1 MGRHGYNRSGR
12 TVKLLVISQ
21 YFWPE
26 NFRINDLVSDMV
38 ARGHEVVVLTG
49 QPNYPSG
56 RFYPGYGW
64 GRRAAETYRGAHV
77 VRVPL
82 VARGRAGAMRLALN
96 YLSFAVFGTLGV
108 RLRLRDRFDAVFVF
122 EVSPITVGI
131 PAIAA
136 GRKFG
141 APVLFWVL
149 DLWPES
155 LTAAG
160 GVKSPLVL
168 HTVERLVR
176 WIYRNCARVL
186 VQSRSFISEIAGHGV
201 PPSRILYFP
210 SWGESLFQP
219 LEKADPAQLPP
230 LPQGFKVLFAGNVG
244 EAQDMPAVLKA
255 AERLRE
261 RIDIHWLIVGDGRMA
276 TWAKAEAQRL
286 GLSQVHFL
294 GHHPLEAMP
303 HFYAAADALL
313 LPLKREPIFALT
325 IPGKLQS
332 YLACARPVLA
342 MVDGEGGR
350 IVQEAGAGLACP
362 AGDAEGLAD
371 HVLRLAAM
379 PEAERREMGQNG
391 RTYYEANFDR
401 ARLFDQLETWLED
414 AIRERSNTR

>member
-1 MGRHGYNRSGR
+1 MR
-12 TVKLLVISQ
+12 LLVISQ

-26 NFRINDLVSDMV
+26 NFRINDLVADMV
-38 ARGHEVVVLTG
+38 ARGHEITVLTG
-49 QPNYPSG
+49 RPNYPSG
-56 RFYPGYGW
+56 QFFPGYGW
-64 GRRAAETYRGAHV
+64 RKPDTEDYRGAKV

-82 VARGRAGAMRLALN
+82 VPRGKARTIQLMLN
-96 YLSFAVFGTLGV
+96 YLSFAAFATLGV
-108 RLRLRDRFDAVFVF
+108 WLRLRGRFDAVFVF
-122 EVSPITVGI
+122 EVSPVTVGI

-136 GRKFG
+136 GRRFG
-141 APVLFWVL
+141 APVFFWVL

-160 GVKSPLVL
+160 GMRSPWLL
-168 HTVERLVR
+168 RPVERLVR

-186 VQSRSFISEIAGHGV
+186 VQSRSFIADVARHGV
-201 PPSRILYFP
+201 PASRILYFP

-219 LEKADPAQLPP
+219 LREADSALLPP
-230 LPQGFKVLFAGNVG
+230 MPEGFKVLFAGNIG
-244 EAQDMPAVLKA
+244 EAQDMPAVLNA
-255 AERLRE
+255 AECLRD
-261 RIDIHWLIVGDGRMA
+261 RADIHWLIVGDGRMA
-276 TWAKAEAQRL
+276 AWAREEVQRR
-286 GLSQVHFL
+286 GLAQVHFL
-294 GHHPLEAMP
+294 GRHPLEAMP
-303 HFYAAADALL
+303 HFYATADALL

-342 MVDGEGGR
+342 MLDGEGGR

-379 PEAERREMGQNG
+379 PEAERLEMGRNG

-414 AIRERSNTR
+414 AIRERSKTR

>member
-1 MGRHGYNRSGR
+1 MWG
-12 TVKLLVISQ
+12 VKLLVVSQ

-26 NFRINDLVSDMV
+26 NFRINDLVADMV
-38 ARGHEVVVLTG
+38 ARGHAVTVLTG
-49 QPNYPSG
+49 QPNYPTG
-56 RFYPGYGW
+56 RFFPGYGW
-64 GRRAAETYRGAHV
+64 GRRSTETYQGASI

-82 VARGRAGAMRLALN
+82 VARGRAGAMRLAFN
-96 YLSFAVFGTLGV
+96 YLSFALFGTFGV
-108 RLRLRDRFDAVFVF
+108 WLRLREKFDAIFVF
-122 EVSPITVGI
+122 EVSPVTVGI

-136 GRKFG
+136 GRKFK

-160 GVKSPLVL
+160 GVKSPWVL
-168 HTVERLVR
+168 RVVEGLVR
-176 WIYRNCARVL
+176 LMYRNCARVL
-186 VQSRSFISEIAGHGV
+186 VQSRGFVAEIVRHGV
-201 PPSRILYFP
+201 PEQRILYFP

-219 LEKADPAQLPP
+219 LQKADPAMLPP
-230 LPQGFKVLFAGNVG
+230 LLDGFKVLFAGNIG

-261 RIDIHWLIVGDGRMA
+261 HTDIHWLIVGDGRMA
-276 TWAKAEAQRL
+276 AWAKEEAQRR

-294 GHHPLEAMP
+294 GRHPLEAMP

-332 YLACARPVLA
+332 YLACARPILA
-342 MVDGEGGR
+342 MLDGEGAR
-350 IVQEAGAGLACP
+350 IVEEAGAGLSCP
-362 AGDAEGLAD
+362 AGDAGHLAD
-371 HVLRLAAM
+371 HVRKLAAM
-379 PEAERREMGQNG
+379 PEAERRQMGLNG
-391 RTYYEANFDR
+391 RKYYEVNFDR